1 MGLNY
6 IQYLLQPNAKN
17 SMRDLKEMTRM
28 KLCNF
33 AYLTQGLG
41 DDPFTKLIQ
50 HWTANVCPVYLETY
64 YILHVYMISIVSLI
78 EQHWIDLNGVLKLNY
93 TWTILL
99 VHFFRSDFK
108 IRTNPL
114 DPQNVS
120 FGFKVYLKNTS
131 LRNYFWNFK
140 RCSRQRK
147 LL

>member
-33 AYLTQGLG
+33 AY
-41 DDPFTKLIQ
+41 FTKLIQ
-50 HWTANVCPVYLETY
+50 HWTAYVCPVYLETY
-64 YILHVYMISIVSLI
+64 YILHHSEEMFTWS
-78 EQHWIDLNGVLKLNY
+78 QHWIDLNGVLKLNY

-108 IRTNPL
+108 IRTNLL

-120 FGFKVYLKNTS
+120 FKVYLKSTS
-131 LRNYFWNFK
+131 SRNYFSQAPKFEK
-140 RCSRQRK
+140 VYLGCVFTRTILTR
-147 LL
+147 